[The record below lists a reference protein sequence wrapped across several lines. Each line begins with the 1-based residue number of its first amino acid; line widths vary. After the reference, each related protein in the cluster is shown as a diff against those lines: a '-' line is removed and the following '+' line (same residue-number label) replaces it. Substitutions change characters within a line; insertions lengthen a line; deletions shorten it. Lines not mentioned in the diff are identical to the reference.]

1 VRVLFVLLAL
11 GATLAGQPAADEIVR
26 KAVERDKQ
34 NWLAARNYTFLER
47 QVRRTFDGDGNVKDS
62 RVRTYDVTLQEGSP
76 YRRLISENG
85 KPLDAKR
92 RQKEDEKL
100 RKSIEPRRNETPEQ
114 RRKRLAEEEK
124 ERERSREFTQEIP
137 VAFHLKVTGSETI
150 AGHDCWVIEGAPK
163 AGYKPRTKTTRIF
176 PHIKGKLWIDKQD
189 YSLVRGEAE
198 VIDTVSWGLFLAR
211 IHSGT
216 KILFEQARVNDEVWL
231 PRRIYAQATGRLGL
245 IKKLNLDMDIRYQDY
260 RKFLAESRIVST
272 AEVQ

>member
-1 VRVLFVLLAL
+1 L

-92 RQKEDEKL
+92 RRKEDEKL
-100 RKSIEPRRNETPEQ
+100 RKSIEARRDETPEQ

-137 VAFHLKVTGSETI
+137 VAFHLKVSGSESI
-150 AGHDCWVIEGAPK
+150 SGHDCWVIEGTPK
-163 AGYKPRTKTTRIF
+163 AGYKPRNKTTRIF

>member
-1 VRVLFVLLAL
+1 MRVLFVLLAL

-92 RQKEDEKL
+92 RRKEDEKL
-100 RKSIEPRRNETPEQ
+100 RKSIEARRDETPEQ

-137 VAFHLKVTGSETI
+137 VAFHLKVSGSESI
-150 AGHDCWVIEGAPK
+150 SGHDCWVIEGTPK
-163 AGYKPRTKTTRIF
+163 AGYKPRNKTTRIF

-216 KILFEQARVNDEVWL
+216 KVLFEQARVNDEVWL

-260 RKFLAESRIVST
+260 RKFQAESRIVST